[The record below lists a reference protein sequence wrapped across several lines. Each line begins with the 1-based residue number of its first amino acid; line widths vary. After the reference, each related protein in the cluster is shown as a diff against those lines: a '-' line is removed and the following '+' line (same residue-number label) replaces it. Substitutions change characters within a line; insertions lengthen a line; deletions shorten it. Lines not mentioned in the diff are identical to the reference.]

1 MDITWDRE
9 TTGLLDE
16 TAIDYTTSPYKLKD
30 GFKTHCIVVEE
41 HQTGRIVAFYDG
53 SKYELDGRE
62 YNETIEGVSYK
73 LSDYKPIEYTHLPRK
88 EFKNYILRV
97 GVENVIAHNQINFD
111 LLVGKLEDDMDY
123 EIEDDLWCGL
133 PVNFED
139 TLVISKTQNPDRF
152 GGHSLDALSEKTG
165 IRKVNF
171 RPNMKADVK
180 FKHFAADMLYYCIR
194 DVLANT
200 SVYRWLKAEAGNW
213 NWKDAISLEKSV
225 AWIVTRQEHRGF
237 WFDKELAEA
246 NIEEL
251 DRLMEERKQRAEP
264 VLPPKVPTQA
274 FLKTVT
280 PPARQFLKS
289 GGYAEDIKK
298 FVSKHGGKLFDETE
312 PALRVELFGKIY
324 DLPLAR
330 DPLIT
335 SVPATLDDSTHIKNW
350 LVGLGWIPS
359 EYKEKD
365 LSVRQ
370 VKGLGKIK
378 RTREEFE
385 KAVEDYV
392 EQTLSSNFCEDRCE
406 FLEVKPNQLKA
417 KLLKTKEG
425 SSCKV
430 LTNPNF
436 TKGQEKEICPN
447 LEEMAEKF
455 PFARD
460 VVEYLTYKH
469 RRNSILGGGL
479 EWDEEEEAEKG
490 YLAYVRKDGRIP
502 TPADTCGAATSRFK
516 HKVVANIPRVT
527 SLYGG
532 NMRALFGVDTS
543 EYFQIGYDFDSLEA
557 KEEAHYCWRYDPSKE
572 YCNSLTME
580 KPNDVHTLL
589 ARKISQIIQKEFA
602 RTPAKS
608 VKYGCLPLRT
618 KVLTP
623 KGWKVFNELQ
633 EGDGIISFNTE
644 KGVCEQD
651 VILKKHYFEDKEVI
665 RMSNKYD
672 SFDST
677 GDHRWYGWKRTR
689 SLDSVNGK
697 NYGFFTTDEVV
708 QENNILLSAPYS
720 GGYSS
725 ITPEQASLVGW
736 VLSDGYYKWSEL
748 GEGTSCSHGKRK
760 GIRFSIAQATHKY
773 WEELESCLKANNCV
787 YVKNERAVE
796 NGNTI
801 FVYEVASVWAR
812 EFLDLVVGTRLDKH
826 DVNWVEWVCS
836 LSYEALSAF
845 YEAFYLADGEM
856 KNRHRVESISQ
867 NKGNIFD
874 AIVAAKQLLGRGRV
888 TINSKGAES
897 HKCFSIRTQK
907 RKHITC
913 QELKK
918 ENLGIQPTFC
928 LTTNNSTFII
938 WQDDFIGITGN
949 CTYGATAPKVMKII
963 GSDINTATQVFN
975 GFWEAAFPLKGL
987 KEALKRYWETTG
999 GKKFIL
1005 GIDGR
1010 KVPTRSAHAI
1020 LNSLFQS
1027 AGVICAK
1034 RAMVIHDKL
1043 LRAEGLGVDFFKDNW
1058 REKQFCQQLIAY
1070 HDESQLEVSKAL
1082 VKFKMFPTKEECQTF
1097 KDNQDNIWSDIKE
1110 SPKGGFYV
1118 GYSRAGE
1125 LAALA
1130 VQKAGDYYNLN
1141 VPLTAGYVIGHNW
1154 KMCH

>member
-16 TAIDYTTSPYKLKD
+16 SAIDYTASPYKLKEV
-30 GFKTHCIVVEE
+30 FKTHCIVVEE

-53 SKYELDGRE
+53 DKYELDGRE
-62 YNETIEGVSYK
+62 YNESIDGCTYK
-73 LSDYKPIEYTHLPRK
+73 LTDYSPIEYTHLPRK
-88 EFKNYILRV
+88 EFKRYILSI

-111 LLVGKLEDDMDY
+111 LLVGKLEDGMDY
-123 EIEDDLWCGL
+123 EIEDDLWCGI

-165 IRKVNF
+165 IRKINF
-171 RPNMKADVK
+171 RSSMKGDSK
-180 FKHFAADMLYYCIR
+180 FKHFAADMLYYCIK

-200 SVYRWLKAEAGNW
+200 AVYKWLKSEAGGW

-225 AWIVTRQEHRGF
+225 AWIITRQEHRGF
-237 WFDKELAEA
+237 WFNKELAES

-251 DRLMEERKQRAEP
+251 DKLLEERRQRAEP
-264 VLPPKVPTQA
+264 VLPAKTPTQA

-280 PPARQFLKS
+280 PPARQFLKA
-289 GGYAEDIKK
+289 GGYSEDIKK
-298 FVSKHGGKLFDETE
+298 FVAKHEGKLFDETE
-312 PALRVELFGKIY
+312 PTLRVELFGKVY

-370 VKGLGKIK
+370 VKGLGKVK

-392 EQTLSSNFCEDRCE
+392 EQTLASNFCEDRCE
-406 FLEVKPNQLKA
+406 FLEVRPNQLKA

-490 YLAYVRKDGRIP
+490 YLAYVRQDGRIP

-532 NMRALFGVDTS
+532 NMRALFGVNTK

-557 KEEAHYCWRYDPSKE
+557 KMESSYCWRYDATKE
-572 YCNSLTME
+572 YCNSLTMD

-589 ARKISQIIQKEFA
+589 AKRISEIIRKEFT

-608 VKYGCLPLRT
+608 CKYG
-618 KVLTP
+618 
-623 KGWKVFNELQ
+623 
-633 EGDGIISFNTE
+633 I
-644 KGVCEQD
+644 
-651 VILKKHYFEDKEVI
+651 
-665 RMSNKYD
+665 
-672 SFDST
+672 
-677 GDHRWYGWKRTR
+677 
-689 SLDSVNGK
+689 
-697 NYGFFTTDEVV
+697 
-708 QENNILLSAPYS
+708 
-720 GGYSS
+720 
-725 ITPEQASLVGW
+725 
-736 VLSDGYYKWSEL
+736 
-748 GEGTSCSHGKRK
+748 
-760 GIRFSIAQATHKY
+760 
-773 WEELESCLKANNCV
+773 
-787 YVKNERAVE
+787 
-796 NGNTI
+796 
-801 FVYEVASVWAR
+801 
-812 EFLDLVVGTRLDKH
+812 
-826 DVNWVEWVCS
+826 
-836 LSYEALSAF
+836 
-845 YEAFYLADGEM
+845 
-856 KNRHRVESISQ
+856 
-867 NKGNIFD
+867 
-874 AIVAAKQLLGRGRV
+874 
-888 TINSKGAES
+888 
-897 HKCFSIRTQK
+897 
-907 RKHITC
+907 
-913 QELKK
+913 
-918 ENLGIQPTFC
+918 
-928 LTTNNSTFII
+928 
-938 WQDDFIGITGN
+938 
-949 CTYGATAPKVMKII
+949 TYGATEKKVMKII

-987 KEALKRYWETTG
+987 KEALKRYWETAG

-1043 LRAEGLGVDFFKDNW
+1043 LRSEGFGVDFFKDDW
-1058 REKQFCQQLIAY
+1058 RNKQFCQQLIAY
-1070 HDESQLEVSKAL
+1070 HDESQLEVSKSL
-1082 VKFKMFPTKEECQTF
+1082 VKFKTFPTKEECQAF
-1097 KDNQDNIWSDIKE
+1097 KDNQDTIWSDIKE

-1130 VQKAGDYYNLN
+1130 VQQAGDYYKLN

>member
-1 MDITWDRE
+1 MVDITWDRE

-16 TAIDYTTSPYKLKD
+16 SAIDYTTSPYKLKED
-30 GFKTHCIVVEE
+30 FKTHCIVVEE
-41 HQTGRIVAFYDG
+41 HQTGQIVAFYDG
-53 SKYELDGRE
+53 AKYELDGRD
-62 YNETIEGVSYK
+62 YNETIDGTTYK
-73 LSDYKPIEYTHLPRK
+73 LSDYSAIEYTHLPRK

-97 GVENVIAHNQINFD
+97 GVENVVAHNQINFD

-123 EIEDDLWCGL
+123 EIEDDLWCGI

-171 RPNMKADVK
+171 RPHMKGKDK

-200 SVYRWLKAEAGNW
+200 SIYKWLKSEAGGW

-225 AWIVTRQEHRGF
+225 AWVVTRQEHRGF
-237 WFDKELAEA
+237 WFNKELAES

-251 DRLMEERKQRAEP
+251 DKLLEERRQRAEP
-264 VLPPKVPTQA
+264 ILPPKIPTQA

-280 PPARQFLKS
+280 PPARQFFKA
-289 GGYAEDIKK
+289 GGYSEDIKK
-298 FVSKHGGKLFDETE
+298 FVAKHEGKLFDETE
-312 PALRVELFGKIY
+312 PTLRVELFGKMY

-330 DPLIT
+330 DPLIN

-350 LVGLGWIPS
+350 LVGLGWSPS

-370 VKGLGKIK
+370 VKGLGKVK

-385 KAVEDYV
+385 KAVDDYV
-392 EQTLSSNFCEDRCE
+392 EQTLASNFVEDRCE
-406 FLEVKPNQLKA
+406 FLEVRPNQLKA
-417 KLLKTKEG
+417 RLLKTKEG
-425 SSCKV
+425 GSCKV

-460 VVEYLTYKH
+460 AIEYLTYKH

-527 SLYGG
+527 SLFGG
-532 NMRALFGVDTS
+532 NMRALFGVDTK

-557 KEEAHYCWRYDPSKE
+557 KMESSYCWKYDPTKE
-572 YCNSLTME
+572 YCNSLTMD

-589 ARKISQIIQKEFA
+589 ARKISEIIQKEFA

-608 VKYGCLPLRT
+608 VKYGT
-618 KVLTP
+618 
-623 KGWKVFNELQ
+623 
-633 EGDGIISFNTE
+633 
-644 KGVCEQD
+644 
-651 VILKKHYFEDKEVI
+651 
-665 RMSNKYD
+665 
-672 SFDST
+672 
-677 GDHRWYGWKRTR
+677 
-689 SLDSVNGK
+689 
-697 NYGFFTTDEVV
+697 
-708 QENNILLSAPYS
+708 
-720 GGYSS
+720 
-725 ITPEQASLVGW
+725 
-736 VLSDGYYKWSEL
+736 
-748 GEGTSCSHGKRK
+748 
-760 GIRFSIAQATHKY
+760 
-773 WEELESCLKANNCV
+773 
-787 YVKNERAVE
+787 
-796 NGNTI
+796 
-801 FVYEVASVWAR
+801 
-812 EFLDLVVGTRLDKH
+812 
-826 DVNWVEWVCS
+826 
-836 LSYEALSAF
+836 
-845 YEAFYLADGEM
+845 
-856 KNRHRVESISQ
+856 
-867 NKGNIFD
+867 
-874 AIVAAKQLLGRGRV
+874 
-888 TINSKGAES
+888 
-897 HKCFSIRTQK
+897 
-907 RKHITC
+907 
-913 QELKK
+913 
-918 ENLGIQPTFC
+918 
-928 LTTNNSTFII
+928 
-938 WQDDFIGITGN
+938 
-949 CTYGATAPKVMKII
+949 TYGATEKKVMKII
-963 GSDINTATQVFN
+963 GSDLATATLVFN

-1043 LRAEGLGVDFFKDNW
+1043 LRSEGFGVDFFKDDW
-1058 REKQFCQQLIAY
+1058 RNKQFCQQLIAY

-1082 VKFKMFPTKEECQTF
+1082 VKFKTFPTKEECQAF
-1097 KDNQDNIWSDIKE
+1097 KDNQDTIWSDIKE

-1130 VQKAGDYYNLN
+1130 VQQAGDYYKLN